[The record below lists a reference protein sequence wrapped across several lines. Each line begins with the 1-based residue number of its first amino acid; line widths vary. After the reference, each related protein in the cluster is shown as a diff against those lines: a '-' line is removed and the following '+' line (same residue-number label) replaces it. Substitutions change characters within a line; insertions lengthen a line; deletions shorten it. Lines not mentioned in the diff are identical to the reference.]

1 MLITSEYTPQ
11 KSGLVAILTLT
22 VISLNAKS
30 EKFPIISVGLILK
43 DISRGVI

>member
-22 VISLNAKS
+22 AISLNAKS
-30 EKFPIISVGLILK
+30 EKFPISVGLILK